1 LDPVSNVALRA
12 NAGGPAPEET
22 ARMIEERMRLIAE
35 EEKNLA
41 GMRSRV
47 DGAIEVLRD
56 IGRSDV
62 LRDLKGD

>member
-1 LDPVSNVALRA
+1 
-12 NAGGPAPEET
+12 
-22 ARMIEERMRLIAE
+22 MIEERMRLIAE

-47 DGAIEVLRD
+47 DGAIEVLRA